1 MKKRL
6 SILFV
11 LLICMLSGAQAQL
24 TKTIELTEA
33 GTLEA
38 ALGDEIANVTELI
51 VKGPLNSDD
60 FTTMREKMKTL
71 QILDMSGVTE
81 LPIYANNIDNV
92 VVNTQ
97 SICYESFKNKLT
109 LRKVILPAIVEYIDP
124 SSFTGCSNLQAIDF
138 SSAVNLKVI
147 QNSAFY
153 NCNNLTAI
161 DLSECKNLVYL
172 AGFLSCR
179 NLASVN
185 LSGCTNLKTI
195 GNGCFSNCS
204 SLKDVEMPTSS
215 ALVSIESYAFNEAAL
230 VAIDLSNCSSLKNI
244 GASAFFLNKYLTS
257 FDFESLTS
265 LETIGDQAFSYSGL
279 IGSLT
284 FNSNLYEIG
293 SLIFSG
299 TEKITSLDFSK
310 CKSLVGIADDAFS
323 KCLTLEEIIID
334 NSCYKTQD
342 GVLFSADM
350 TTLICYP
357 NGKKDVSYTI
367 PSTVV
372 TIKSIDNRSL
382 KKIIIPESVKSIE
395 HDAFGSEIWAYNER
409 SAIYMQSSTPIGMS
423 ESIGDIASVHVPK
436 GAAEAYRNAAVWKEY
451 PIIEEDADPISITLT
466 TAGTLQSEIEKLNLK
481 KEEITKLIVSGP
493 MNNVDF
499 NVFSLMKN
507 LSSIDL
513 TKAEIPNNTLPS
525 NSFENLL
532 FLEKVQLP
540 ESIEGIG
547 FFAFSGCTSL
557 KSINVFQLVNLT
569 AIEGSAFA
577 GCSIWNTENIKFP
590 KTLNVLGTY
599 AFSSMSPSSI
609 TLKSKEKVTT
619 MDGDPFPDT
628 DKEACVL
635 YVPKGMKA
643 EYQADPIWG
652 LFKQIQEF
660 GLLVTITSNVN
671 NQNFIIKGAGAYEQ
685 GESASL
691 EAYMNDDR
699 YGLSLFDGWYEDGK
713 KISSEL
719 SYSFKVEDKDRTLKA
734 HFTNFDFSGYCQTTS
749 NDGKTAKVKFSLPAD
764 AVNLAFDGWYEDN
777 KLISKETELTLE
789 ATSADKRTIEARTVS
804 TLAKLTITNTTP
816 DYGNVL
822 QSGSG
827 EYEKGTKVQVKALPY
842 AGYKF
847 VGWYQ
852 NSKLLSEETTYE
864 LTLTAQET
872 TIEARFAID
881 DKQEEVHTLVIGTEG
896 SHAGGQVSVQGLA
909 KVGEQI
915 TVTAIPD
922 AGYAFEG
929 WYLDGKLIETALMS
943 STFKVEES
951 MKQLVAKFKALP
963 FQLETDGGEEG
974 WAEVL
979 LYRDSKVYMTAKKV
993 SGYTFLGWYLGDK
1006 LLSTSYDYTFD
1017 VSQLRASLPTLK
1029 AKYFHG
1035 IVANESISS
1044 EKAIQIYRKDAR
1056 LVIQSA
1062 VPIAQVEIY
1071 SFAGTLLHSEGG
1083 FEQEAQI
1090 NAPSG
1095 SFIIR
1100 LKTADDEYIVRKVR

>member
-38 ALGDEIANVTELI
+38 ALGDDIANVTELI
-51 VKGPLNSDD
+51 VKGPLNDND
-60 FTTMREKMKTL
+60 FYTMREKMKTL
-71 QILDMSGVTE
+71 QILDMSGVTGMIPE
-81 LPIYANNIDNV
+81 VEAHFIPYG
-92 VVNTQ
+92 
-97 SICYESFKNKLT
+97 SFNNKLS
-109 LRKVILPAIVEYIDP
+109 LRKVILPMIVETIE
-124 SSFTGCSNLQAIDF
+124 SSFTNCSNLVEVDF
-138 SSAVNLKVI
+138 SKCKKLKTI
-147 QNSAFY
+147 SEGAFG
-153 NCNNLTAI
+153 NCNNLKNL
-161 DLSECKNLVYL
+161 DLSQCTALEYL
-172 AGFLSCR
+172 AGFSFCSKLE
-179 NLASVN
+179 SVN
-185 LSGCTNLKTI
+185 LSGCINLKNI
-195 GNGCFSNCS
+195 GFCCFQ
-204 SLKDVEMPTSS
+204 
-215 ALVSIESYAFNEAAL
+215 
-230 VAIDLSNCSSLKNI
+230 NCSSLKNI
-244 GASAFFLNKYLTS
+244 DFSNLIALESIGHLAFYSSGLESIDVSGCTSLKIIEESAFFDSRSLSS
-257 FDFESLTS
+257 FNFESLTS
-265 LETIGDQAFSYSGL
+265 LEVIKEKAFYNTKLTGDFSFS
-279 IGSLT
+279 
-284 FNSNLYEIG
+284 SNLSQIE
-293 SLIFSG
+293 
-299 TEKITSLDFSK
+299 TEAFYNTRVTSLDFSK

-513 TKAEIPNNTLPS
+513 TKAEIPNNILPS

-789 ATSADKRTIEARTVS
+789 ASSADRRTIEARTVS

-1029 AKYFHG
+1029 AKYFHE

>member
-33 GTLEA
+33 DTLEA
-38 ALGDEIANVTELI
+38 ALGDDIANVTELI
-51 VKGPLNSDD
+51 VKGPLNDDD

-81 LPIYANNIDNV
+81 LPKETAYLLPDGRKAEV
-92 VVNTQ
+92 Q
-97 SICYESFKNKLT
+97 SIPSGALRENNT
-109 LRKVILPAIVEYIDP
+109 LHTVVFPAVIEYINYD
-124 SSFTGCSNLQAIDF
+124 SFASCPNLQTIDF
-138 SSAVNLKVI
+138 SLARNILLLQGFSG
-147 QNSAFY
+147 
-153 NCNNLTAI
+153 CNNISEL
-161 DLSECKNLVYL
+161 DLSKCINLEYL
-172 AGFLSCR
+172 SGFNYCSKLEF
-179 NLASVN
+179 VN

-204 SLKDVEMPTSS
+204 SLKEVEMPTAS
-215 ALVSIESYAFNEAAL
+215 ALVSIESYAFNKAAL
-230 VAIDLSNCSSLKNI
+230 ESIDLSNCNYLKEI
-244 GASAFFLNKYLTS
+244 GVNAFSYTQNLTS

-284 FNSNLYEIG
+284 FNSKLQKFGNEV
-293 SLIFSG
+293 FKG
-299 TEKITSLDFSK
+299 TNVTSLDFSK
-310 CKSLVGIADDAFS
+310 CSNLLDISDNAFS
-323 KCLTLEEIIID
+323 NCSTLEEIIIN
-334 NSCYKTQD
+334 NSGYKSQD
-342 GVLFSADM
+342 GVFFSADM

-372 TIKSIDNRSL
+372 TIKSIDNQSL
-382 KKIIIPESVKSIE
+382 KKIVIPESVKSIARK
-395 HDAFGSEIWAYNER
+395 AFGSSILHSKR
-409 SAIYMQSSTPIGMS
+409 TTILYMQSSTPIGMS

-513 TKAEIPNNTLPS
+513 TKAEIPNNILPS

-789 ATSADKRTIEARTVS
+789 ASSADRRTIEARTVS

>member
-38 ALGDEIANVTELI
+38 ALGDDIANVTELI
-51 VKGPLNSDD
+51 VKGPLNDND
-60 FTTMREKMKTL
+60 FYTMREKMKTL
-71 QILDMSGVTE
+71 QILDMSGVTGMIPE
-81 LPIYANNIDNV
+81 VEAHFIPYG
-92 VVNTQ
+92 
-97 SICYESFKNKLT
+97 SFNNKLS
-109 LRKVILPAIVEYIDP
+109 LRKVILPMIVETIE
-124 SSFTGCSNLQAIDF
+124 SSFTNCSNL
-138 SSAVNLKVI
+138 
-147 QNSAFY
+147 
-153 NCNNLTAI
+153 
-161 DLSECKNLVYL
+161 
-172 AGFLSCR
+172 
-179 NLASVN
+179 
-185 LSGCTNLKTI
+185 
-195 GNGCFSNCS
+195 
-204 SLKDVEMPTSS
+204 VE
-215 ALVSIESYAFNEAAL
+215 V
-230 VAIDLSNCSSLKNI
+230 
-244 GASAFFLNKYLTS
+244 
-257 FDFESLTS
+257 
-265 LETIGDQAFSYSGL
+265 
-279 IGSLT
+279 
-284 FNSNLYEIG
+284 
-293 SLIFSG
+293 
-299 TEKITSLDFSK
+299 DFSK

-513 TKAEIPNNTLPS
+513 TKAEIPNNILPS

-749 NDGKTAKVKFSLPAD
+749 NDGKVKFSLPAD

-789 ATSADKRTIEARTVS
+789 ASSADRRTIEARTVS

-1029 AKYFHG
+1029 AKYFHE